1 MVLVLVNYNN
11 AGKHVFVEAERLLE
25 SCAQCSDRRGCQSAA
40 QRQTAPAGRVFQ
52 TQHHT
57 HL

>member
-1 MVLVLVNYNN
+1 MVLVLVNYDNS
-11 AGKHVFVEAERLLE
+11 GKHVFVEAERLLE